1 MLYVFL
7 ARVSKFLLRINLKLA
22 TFWNVRTGTIVLQR
36 WSLTTAKWHAFESGA
51 EFRIHAL
58 WVYFE
63 GATRVS
69 RVVGSH
75 SQLPL
80 LSSPLKLRRYN
91 HLSGLAVKKDASWFV
106 LTVQL
111 SRPHNV
117 YTRFHSWRLNFTHTI
132 HDSRASYLQTDLLW
146 ILTFFQVCT
155 SGIHVWQRMP
165 SFGNLPDRCPA
176 QRPLHGIHFP
186 CIHCRLH
193 IRSNDYF
200 PRFNRTSLLVQVYA
214 TNASVLLLV
223 HTRSDPWHMS
233 IKFFYIDI

>member
-1 MLYVFL
+1 MYVPAQLFYNDE
-7 ARVSKFLLRINLKLA
+7 VWLLLSGMRLNQEQSSGFTRCGFTLKVPL
-22 TFWNVRTGTIVLQR
+22 
-36 WSLTTAKWHAFESGA
+36 
-51 EFRIHAL
+51 EFREWL
-58 WVYFE
+58 DR
-63 GATRVS
+63 T
-69 RVVGSH
+69 H
-75 SQLPL
+75 SYRCF
-80 LSSPLKLRRYN
+80 LRRWRYN

-223 HTRSDPWHMS
+223 HTRSDPWHKS